1 MRDVT
6 RPPRGGQDPPAHHLR
21 LVHPSPP
28 STPKRRRPRHEGR
41 VFTREEQEKLR
52 ATLRNLRARWG
63 TWNALAAHLDCS
75 PTVLRKA
82 ASCTLPVSAAVAL
95 RLCFTLRCAPQ
106 ALLDGLRAVPAP
118 TSPPSAG
125 GAS

>member
-1 MRDVT
+1 MRDDTRSRGRGDPSAV
-6 RPPRGGQDPPAHHLR
+6 RPPLR
-21 LVHPSPP
+21 LVHPAPP
-28 STPKRRRPRHEGR
+28 SMPKRRRPRHEGR

-118 TSPPSAG
+118 TPPSAG
-125 GAS
+125 GAA